1 MVALGFVM
9 YASLRCR
16 GCWSQP
22 LFQKKEKNMQQSQKL
37 NHSHILSSNFVNN
50 LDDVINVMPP
60 KNPLYIAFSI
70 E

>member
-1 MVALGFVM
+1 
-9 YASLRCR
+9 
-16 GCWSQP
+16 
-22 LFQKKEKNMQQSQKL
+22 MQQSQKL